1 MAYNLD
7 YCEEDM
13 REIYFKK
20 ELITKY
26 KLKKVACRNL
36 KE

>member
-1 MAYNLD
+1 MVYNLD

-20 ELITKY
+20 ELIIKY
-26 KLKKVACRNL
+26 KLKKVVCRNL